1 MRQKIDI
8 AEVETATKIRA
19 KYLRALENDEFGLLP
34 GSTFVKTFLRTYA
47 EYLGLD
53 ATLLVEEYRVHYE
66 PRGESEPMQHFAPPR
81 RDVPRRSRYASGP
94 PGPGTAVGVLVL
106 AVLVIFAVLGITSG
120 GKKSS
125 KGTQSAQQ
133 TTTKKPPPK
142 AKPKPAPPPKPKRVV
157 VRVVP
162 LAGPTYVCLDRGA
175 GTPKVFEGIIPA
187 STPRKFRGRRIR
199 IIIGHTPIKL
209 TANGKRV
216 KVPPSAAAVAYQ
228 LTPNRTKVLPPGQ
241 RPCGPGSGGGT
252 RTTGTTGT
260 RGGPPPASS

>member
-81 RDVPRRSRYASGP
+81 RDAPRRSRYASGP
-94 PGPGTAVGVLVL
+94 PGPGTAVAVLVL
-106 AVLVIFAVLGITSG
+106 AILVIFAVLGITSG
-120 GKKSS
+120 GKKSGKS
-125 KGTQSAQQ
+125 SS
-133 TTTKKPPPK
+133 TTATNAKKPPAK
-142 AKPKPAPPPKPKRVV
+142 AAPKPKPPPPPERVV

-162 LAGPTYVCLDRGA
+162 LAGPTYICVDRGP
-175 GTPKVFEGIIPA
+175 GGKKVFEGI
-187 STPRKFRGRRIR
+187 TPTARKFRGRKIR
-199 IIIGHTPIKL
+199 IIIGHTPVKL
-209 TANGKRV
+209 TANGKRIS
-216 KVPPSAAAVAYQ
+216 VPPSSSSVAYQ
-228 LTPNRTKVLPPGQ
+228 LSPHKTRVLPPGK
-241 RPCGPGSGGGT
+241 RPCTTG
-252 RTTGTTGT
+252 TGTTGT
-260 RGGPPPASS
+260 GTIG